1 MPSIRQRFH
10 LSPCS
15 DFRSHFCQSGLR
27 SLDPARKAGRNN
39 PSDFELA
46 GTARYHLV
54 QRAKWPSRSPRETQ
68 RDPCATPIVGVR
80 PPRHV
85 EVRLSDL
92 PRRDPTAMAI
102 VARAQPQV
110 DPRRVVVLLAYRH
123 RPTKV
128 PLPRSRRRSDLLRV
142 DRFDRH
148 PPRRPPW
155 PAIDHPPQ
163 SQELLEPTQPPT
175 RRRHGKARPHD
186 RRRTSCDRRGEG
198 GLPKVYWN
206 PRL

>member
-1 MPSIRQRFH
+1 M
-10 LSPCS
+10 
-15 DFRSHFCQSGLR
+15 R

-54 QRAKWPSRSPRETQ
+54 PRAKWPSRSPRETQ

-92 PRRDPTAMAI
+92 PRRDPAAMAI
-102 VARAQPQV
+102 VARAQPHV
-110 DPRRVVVLLAYRH
+110 DPRRVVVLLEHRH

-148 PPRRPPW
+148 PPQAPAPADQGAPTPKSSKKRSASGGSIRPP
-155 PAIDHPPQ
+155 PSSTTTVA
-163 SQELLEPTQPPT
+163 
-175 RRRHGKARPHD
+175 
-186 RRRTSCDRRGEG
+186 C
-198 GLPKVYWN
+198 N
-206 PRL
+206 